1 MRILL
6 TGASGLVGRSVTAGL
21 QKAGHQVIAVTR
33 SGSNGRQLD
42 GRHSIALDIGRATT
56 PETWLPFLQGVD
68 AVVNCAGLLQDSPG
82 NSVRAVHV
90 DGIAALFAACEQ
102 ARVRRVVHVSAIG
115 VNREQPSTFSKTK
128 LEGDQALMA
137 RDLDWVILRPSVIV
151 GRPAYGGSALF
162 RGLAALPILPVM
174 PGTGLLQIVQ
184 LDEVVQTI
192 VFFVRPEAPTRIALD
207 LAGPE
212 RLSFTDVVLAYR
224 RWLDRR
230 KPSLLNLPPWANKF
244 AFRMG
249 DLLGMLGWRPPI
261 RSTAASEMT
270 RGAVG
275 DPAEWQRSTGIRSTS
290 LGASLAA
297 EPAGVQEQWFASLYF
312 LKAFGLIVFSLFW
325 IATGIISLGPGWER
339 GKALLF
345 EGGVGEPLATLG
357 VVGGAFAD
365 MLIGIGIA
373 WRRTARL
380 ALLAAL
386 VISLVYAVIGTI
398 LVPQLWS
405 DPLGPMLKIWPIIA
419 FNLMLLA
426 VLRDR

>member
-6 TGASGLVGRSVTAGL
+6 TGAKGFLGRSVSAGL
-21 QKAGHQVIAVTR
+21 ETAGHQVIAVAR
-33 SGSNGRQLD
+33 SGPGSRQQEGKRSVL
-42 GRHSIALDIGRATT
+42 LDIGSATT
-56 PETWLPFLQGVD
+56 PERWLPFLQDVD
-68 AVVNCAGLLQDSPG
+68 AVVNCAGLLQDGPG

-90 DGIAALFAACEQ
+90 DGIAALFAACER
-102 ARVRRVVHVSAIG
+102 AGVRRVVHVSAIG
-115 VNREQPSTFSKTK
+115 VDREQPSAFSRTK
-128 LEGDQALMA
+128 LDGDQALMA
-137 RDLDWVILRPSVIV
+137 RELDWVIIRPSVIV

-184 LDEVVQTI
+184 LNEVVQTI
-192 VFFVRPEAPTRIALD
+192 IFFVQPEAPARIALD

-212 RLSFTDVVLAYR
+212 RLPFTDVVLAYR
-224 RWLDRR
+224 RWLGRR
-230 KPSLLNLPPWANKF
+230 RPTLLNLPVRAAGL
-244 AFRMG
+244 AFRIG
-249 DLLGMLGWRPPI
+249 DLFGMLGWRPPM

-275 DPAEWQRSTGIRSTS
+275 DPAEWQRVTGIQSAS

-325 IATGIISLGPGWER
+325 IATGLISLGPGWER
-339 GKALLF
+339 GKGLMF
-345 EGGVGEPLATLG
+345 EGGVGEPLATLA

-365 MLIGIGIA
+365 ILIGIGIA

-380 ALLAAL
+380 GLLAAL
-386 VISLVYAVIGTI
+386 VISLVYALIGTI

>member
-6 TGASGLVGRSVTAGL
+6 TGANGFLGRSVSAGL
-21 QKAGHQVIAVTR
+21 EAAGHQVIGVTR
-33 SGSNGRQLD
+33 SGPD
-42 GRHSIALDIGRATT
+42 GGEQDGERHICLDIASATT
-56 PETWLPFLQGVD
+56 PERWLPFLQEVD
-68 AVVNCAGLLQDSPG
+68 AVVNCAGLLQDGPG
-82 NSVRAVHV
+82 NSIRAVHV
-90 DGIAALFAACEQ
+90 DGIAALFAACER
-102 ARVRRVVHVSAIG
+102 ADVRRVVHVSAIG
-115 VNREQPSTFSKTK
+115 VDRDQPSAFSRTK

-151 GRPAYGGSALF
+151 GGPAFGGSALF
-162 RGLAALPILPVM
+162 RGLASLPILPVM

-184 LDEVVQTI
+184 LDEVVQT
-192 VFFVRPEAPTRIALD
+192 VLFFVRPEAPARIALD

-224 RWLDRR
+224 DWLRRR
-230 KPSLLNLPPWANKF
+230 KPFLLNLPPRIANL

-249 DLLGMLGWRPPI
+249 DILGMLGWRPPI
-261 RSTAASEMT
+261 RSTAASEMR

-275 DPAEWQRSTGIRSTS
+275 DPAEWQRLTEIQSAS

-325 IATGIISLGPGWER
+325 IATGLISLGPGWDR
-339 GKALLF
+339 GKGLMF
-345 EGGVGEPLATLG
+345 EGGVGEPLATLA
-357 VVGGAFAD
+357 VVGGALAD
-365 MLIGIGIA
+365 ILIGIGIA

-386 VISLVYAVIGTI
+386 GISLVYAVIGTF